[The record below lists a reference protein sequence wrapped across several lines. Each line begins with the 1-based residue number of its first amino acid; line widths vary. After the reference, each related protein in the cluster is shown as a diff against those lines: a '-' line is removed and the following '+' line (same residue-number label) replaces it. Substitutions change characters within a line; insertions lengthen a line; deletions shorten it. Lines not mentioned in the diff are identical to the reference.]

1 MITAEELAKYLGSGN
16 EALALAKRAVDVV
29 KNAVAC
35 RCVEATAGIIREDGI
50 IKVENTVLTL
60 PGKDIAKLLE
70 GCDAVYYFCATVGIE
85 TDREIE
91 RLKLSD
97 LTLAYAVDLC
107 AGLWVDS
114 YCDELEERQRER
126 LAKKGLTLTGRFS
139 CGYGDL
145 PLSLQA
151 DFIEA
156 LKADKFLGIRLT
168 AGGMMIPSKSV
179 SAVAGIGGGYKKIR
193 SCDACAKRGSCDGGL
208 CGDRL

>member
-1 MITAEELAKYLGSGN
+1 MITPEELAKYLGSGDD
-16 EALALAKRAVDVV
+16 ALALAKRAVDVV
-29 KNAVAC
+29 KGAAAN

-50 IKVENTVLTL
+50 IKVANTVLTL
-60 PGKDIAKLLE
+60 PGKDIAQLLE
-70 GCDAVYYFCATVGIE
+70 GCDAVYYFCATLGIE
-85 TDREIE
+85 VDREIE
-91 RLKLSD
+91 RLKLGD

-107 AGLWVDS
+107 AGLWVDA

-126 LAKKGLTLTGRFS
+126 LAQKGLTLTGRFS

-179 SAVAGIGGGYKKIR
+179 SAVAGIGGEYKKIR

>member
-1 MITAEELAKYLGSGN
+1 MITAKELAKYLGNGD
-16 EALALAKRAVDVV
+16 EALTLAQRAVDVV
-29 KNAVAC
+29 KETAVC
-35 RCVEATAGIIREDGI
+35 RCVEATAGIIREDGL

-60 PGKDIAKLLE
+60 PGNDIAKLLE
-70 GCDAVYYFCATVGIE
+70 GCDAVYYFCATVGIDV
-85 TDREIE
+85 DRRIE

-107 AGLWVDS
+107 AGLWVDA
-114 YCDELEERQRER
+114 YCDELEKRQRER
-126 LAKKGLTLTGRFS
+126 LEKKGLTLTGRFS

-179 SAVAGIGGGYKKIR
+179 SAVAGIGGGYKKIPT
-193 SCDACAKRGSCDGGL
+193 CDACPKRGSCDGGL

>member
-1 MITAEELAKYLGSGN
+1 MITPEELAKYLGSGDD
-16 EALALAKRAVDVV
+16 ALALARRAVDVV
-29 KNAVAC
+29 KDAAAS

-50 IKVENTVLTL
+50 IKVANTVLTL
-60 PGKDIAKLLE
+60 PGKDIAQLLE
-70 GCDAVYYFCATVGIE
+70 GCDAVYYFCATLGIE
-85 TDREIE
+85 VDREIE
-91 RLKLSD
+91 RLKLGD

-107 AGLWVDS
+107 AGLWVDA

-126 LAKKGLTLTGRFS
+126 LAQKGLTLTGRFS

-179 SAVAGIGGGYKKIR
+179 SAVAGIGGEYKKIR
-193 SCDACAKRGSCDGGL
+193 SCDTCVKRGSCDGGL